1 MVQYT
6 KGADIMNKAK
16 AQNVEY
22 YDGTKI
28 LSLLDLN
35 SQKPE
40 IYIIEGNRTAG
51 KTVYWS
57 ARCVKR
63 FIKFGEKFMLLY
75 RFNYELDDVADK
87 FFKDIKNIF
96 FQNMNMESKRRANGI
111 YHELFLDGVSCGYA
125 VSLNSADQIK
135 KNAAMFSDTK
145 RMLFDE
151 FQSETNHYCDN
162 EVAKLLSI
170 HTSVSRGQGEQV
182 RYVPVIMLANSVS
195 LLNPYYIE
203 MGITTR
209 LRDET
214 KFLRGDGYV
223 LERCFIES
231 ASKAQLASGFNRAF
245 QNSKYV
251 QYSAQQ
257 VYLSD
262 NKAFVEKPFGASK
275 YLATLKYNGS
285 LFAIK
290 EYTDAGIIYCDDK
303 PDITFGLK
311 ITVTSDDHQI
321 NYVMLKRNDIFL
333 ANMRWYFERGCF
345 RFKDLRC
352 KDALLKALSY

>member
-1 MVQYT
+1 MEKINEVQ
-6 KGADIMNKAK
+6 KP
-16 AQNVEY
+16 EY
-22 YDGTKI
+22 YDGTKL
-28 LSLLDLN
+28 LSLSDLN
-35 SQKPE
+35 GNKPE
-40 IYIIEGNRTAG
+40 IYICEGNRTAG

-57 ARCVKR
+57 RWCVNR
-63 FIKFGEKFMLLY
+63 FIKYGEKFMLVY

-87 FFKDIKNIF
+87 FFKDIKCLF
-96 FQNMNMESKRRANGI
+96 FPDKNLESKRRANGI
-111 YHELFLDGVSCGYA
+111 YHELLLDGVGCGYA
-125 VSLNSADQIK
+125 ISLNSADQIK

-209 LRDET
+209 LRDGT

-231 ASKAQLASGFNRAF
+231 ASQAQLRSGFNRAF
-245 QNSKYV
+245 QHSKYV

-257 VYLSD
+257 VYLTD
-262 NKAFVEKPFGASK
+262 NDAFIEKPFGSSK

-285 LFAIK
+285 LFAIR
-290 EYTDAGIIYCDDK
+290 EYAEAGYIYCDDK
-303 PDITFGLK
+303 PDTTFGLK
-311 ITVTSDDHQI
+311 ITVTSDDHQV

-333 ANMRWYFERGCF
+333 TNMRWYFERGCF

-352 KDALLKALSY
+352 KDAVLKALSY